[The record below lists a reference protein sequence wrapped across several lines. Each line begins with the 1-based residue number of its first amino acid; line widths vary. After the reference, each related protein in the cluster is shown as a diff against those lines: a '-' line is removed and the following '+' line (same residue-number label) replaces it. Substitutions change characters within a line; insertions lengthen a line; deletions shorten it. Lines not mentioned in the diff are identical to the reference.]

1 MSYLLVAGELLSFLE
16 LEGDGSVT
24 PFLGITVPLL
34 TVGLRGRAA
43 IMGLATISENTWTK
57 LDTGLQ

>member
-1 MSYLLVAGELLSFLE
+1 MESYLLVAGELLSFLE

-24 PFLGITVPLL
+24 PFLGRMVPLL

-43 IMGLATISENTWTK
+43 IMGLARKHTHGEN
-57 LDTGLQ
+57 